1 MPGASA
7 KSEVRGRRITQ
18 CSQVIDYSQTI
29 ACLVQFSTNR
39 VRYALQ

>member
-18 CSQVIDYSQTI
+18 CSQVINFSQAIVGT
-29 ACLVQFSTNR
+29 VQLSTDR
-39 VRYALQ
+39 VGNVPE